1 MYKKS
6 SQLKARL
13 RDYFLKNQ
21 LAIRYGWIGLRMVW
35 SVVRVTL
42 VLKVFTNQSDSAY
55 LNALLIDM
63 GTSYVEAWAT
73 GRALLAFATEDKCDD
88 KSGRWFLLLAAV
100 MFVAPEVLLVIFW
113 NGIPDTLLVGIGV
126 FVVCSLAVFLLS
138 MRKKIRAC
146 RK

>member
-126 FVVCSLAVFLLS
+126 FIACSLGVFLLS
-138 MRKKIRAC
+138 MRKKIKAC